1 MFIAQLATKCSRA
14 RRSKKS
20 QKNSRKNLRRDKQ
33 KKKTPLVGAAF
44 TVADVDANAATPS
57 P

>member
-14 RRSKKS
+14 RRPKKIL
-20 QKNSRKNLRRDKQ
+20 KKIFDATKQ

-44 TVADVDANAATPS
+44 TLGDADEQIL
-57 P
+57 